1 MQTLAGLPPVLL
13 YLLVGVGAA
22 LENVVPPI
30 PADTFVLFGAF
41 LAAGGRA
48 SAWVVFLVTWIAN
61 VIAALGVY
69 ALAWRYGPRLVNA
82 PIARWILQPHQFEQI
97 SRFYSRFG
105 VPALAI
111 SRFLPAF
118 RAVVPA
124 FAGITRTPWYRVAP
138 PLALASGL
146 WYGMLVLLGTVAGH
160 NWEAVLALFGHYSQ
174 ILLWIALPALVAI
187 LVWWWRTRRRY
198 T

>member
-1 MQTLAGLPPVLL
+1 MLL

-48 SAWVVFLVTWIAN
+48 NAWVIFMVTWLAN
-61 VIAALGVY
+61 VATALGVY
-69 ALAWRYGPRLVNA
+69 ALAWRHGARLAGA
-82 PIARWILQPHQFEQI
+82 PIARWILQPHQFDQI
-97 SRFYSRFG
+97 RRFYGRFG
-105 VPALAI
+105 VPALAV

-124 FAGITRTPWYRVAP
+124 FAGISRMPWYRVLP
-138 PLALASGL
+138 PLAVASGL
-146 WYGMLVLLGTVAGH
+146 WYGILVYFGTIAGH
-160 NWEAVLALFGHYSQ
+160 NWEVVLALFAHYSQ
-174 ILLWIALPALVAI
+174 ILLWIALPALGAL

-198 T
+198 S